1 MKFLFRTVLLF
12 AFFASLASCKQSTGE
27 KAIVGE
33 AKEVVSKAMTTGTSY
48 GVDLATSNVMWTG
61 SKLTGTHSGTIN
73 LSSGNILSKDGK
85 ISGGEF
91 VMDMESLTNT
101 DMEAGQGKEKLEGH
115 LKNEDFFDVPKFP
128 TAKFVIT
135 KVTALEGD
143 AAATH
148 LVYGNLTMKDVTK
161 EVGFKAKV
169 SQSGGMINVSTPKFA
184 INRTDWG
191 IKYGSSSFADIAKD
205 KAINNDI
212 DLEINLT
219 AKAQE
224 S

>member
-1 MKFLFRTVLLF
+1 MKFLFRTLLLF
-12 AFFASLASCKQSTGE
+12 AFFASMISCKQSTGE
-27 KAIVGE
+27 KAVVGE
-33 AKEVVSKAMTTGTSY
+33 AKEVIKKATAGAAY
-48 GVDLATSNVMWTG
+48 GVDLATSQVVWTG

-73 LSSGNILSKDGK
+73 LSSGKINADNGNIT
-85 ISGGEF
+85 GGEF
-91 VMDMESLTNT
+91 VMDMNTLSNT
-101 DMEAGQGKEKLEGH
+101 DMAAGQGKEKLEGH
-115 LKNEDFFDVPKFP
+115 LKNADFFDVPKFP

-169 SQSGGMINVSTPKFA
+169 SQSNGMINVSTPKFA

-205 KAINNDI
+205 KAINNEI

>member
-33 AKEVVSKAMTTGTSY
+33 ANEVVAKAKNSSTSY
-48 GVDLATSNVMWTG
+48 GVDLAASKVMWTG
-61 SKLTGTHSGTIN
+61 SKITGTHSGTIS
-73 LSSGNILSKDGK
+73 LSSGNILSDNGK
-85 ISGGEF
+85 ITGGEF
-91 VMDMESLTNT
+91 VLDMNSLTNT
-101 DMEAGQGKEKLEGH
+101 DMKAGDGKEDLEGH
-115 LKNEDFFDVPKFP
+115 LKNEDFFDVPKYP

-212 DLEINLT
+212 DLAIKLS

>member
-1 MKFLFRTVLLF
+1 MKFLFRTVLLL

-33 AKEVVSKAMTTGTSY
+33 AKEVVAKAMTGTSY
-48 GVDLATSNVMWTG
+48 GVDLGASKVMWTG
-61 SKLTGTHSGTIN
+61 SKLTGTHSGTIG
-73 LSSGNILSKDGK
+73 LSSGNILSESGK
-85 ISGGEF
+85 ITGGEF
-91 VMDMESLTNT
+91 VMDMNSLTNT

-115 LKNEDFFDVPKFP
+115 LKNEDFFDVPQFP

-143 AAATH
+143 AEATH

-169 SQSGGMINVSTPKFA
+169 SQSEGMINVSTPKFA

-212 DLEINLT
+212 DLAINLS